1 MDLVHQA
8 NIVLTIAVI
17 VSYYFISQSSKELT
31 ILTDALDDEYD
42 YIVVGAGSAGSVVA
56 SRLSEDKDKKV
67 LLIEAGGHYDENPML
82 HVPYYFFNLQHTEH
96 DWEYY
101 TEPQKV
107 SCLGLKEE
115 RGFWPRG
122 KVLGGSSMLNGMH
135 YTRGS
140 KYEFDEW
147 ERNGCT
153 GWSYKDVLPYFLK
166 SEDIK
171 IPELK
176 DSPYHSSGGPLS
188 VESGKATP
196 LAELYM
202 KAGRELGYNNTDY
215 NGEDQEG
222 FNYMQETTRNG
233 LRSSTSVEYL
243 GNTASRSNLHIAVNS
258 FVTTIGIENSRATGV
273 YVIRK
278 SRKIFIKAKN
288 EVILSAGVISSP
300 QILMLSGVG
309 PKAHLESFGIKV
321 KADLPVGQN
330 LQDHLMTFMFTKI
343 DFPYGLNEN
352 LLASWWTK
360 IKYNVFGKGPMA
372 KSSVDG
378 TGFFYNDASR
388 RGNSYADIQFV
399 FISTLPMIN
408 FFNFKEEVVKE
419 QLAKSLNDNGFSTL
433 VSISHPKSKG
443 AITLKSTDPFEYP
456 AIDPKYLTDQ
466 RDINDFIAA
475 FRIWER
481 FIETP
486 TMQSLGAKVEHAKIS
501 FCAKHE
507 FRSDGFWECVARHL
521 GVTMYHHC
529 GTCKMGALDDS
540 TTVVDPQGRVKGIQR
555 LRVVDASILP
565 NVTTGN
571 TNAPTIMAAEKI
583 SDSIR
588 GIDSVEALRN
598 RIRDLK

>member
-1 MDLVHQA
+1 MELVHQA

-17 VSYYFISQSSKELT
+17 VAYYFISHSSKELT
-31 ILTDALDDEYD
+31 ILTDTLDDEYD

-56 SRLSEDKDKKV
+56 SRLSEDKTKKV
-67 LLIEAGGHYDENPML
+67 LLVEAGGHYDENPML

-153 GWSYKDVLPYFLK
+153 GWSYNDVLPYFLK

-196 LAELYM
+196 LAEMYM

-233 LRSSTSVEYL
+233 VRSSTSVEYL
-243 GNTASRSNLHIAVNS
+243 GNTASRNNLHIAVNS
-258 FVTTIGIENSRATGV
+258 FVTKVEIEKSRATGV
-273 YVIRK
+273 YIIRK
-278 SRKIFIKAKN
+278 SRKIFIKATN

-309 PKAHLESFGIKV
+309 PKAHLESLGIKV

-343 DFPYGLNEN
+343 DFPYGLNGN

-360 IKYNVFGKGPMA
+360 IK
-372 KSSVDG
+372 
-378 TGFFYNDASR
+378 
-388 RGNSYADIQFV
+388 
-399 FISTLPMIN
+399 
-408 FFNFKEEVVKE
+408 
-419 QLAKSLNDNGFSTL
+419 
-433 VSISHPKSKG
+433 
-443 AITLKSTDPFEYP
+443 
-456 AIDPKYLTDQ
+456 
-466 RDINDFIAA
+466 
-475 FRIWER
+475 
-481 FIETP
+481 
-486 TMQSLGAKVEHAKIS
+486 
-501 FCAKHE
+501 
-507 FRSDGFWECVARHL
+507 
-521 GVTMYHHC
+521 
-529 GTCKMGALDDS
+529 
-540 TTVVDPQGRVKGIQR
+540 
-555 LRVVDASILP
+555 
-565 NVTTGN
+565 
-571 TNAPTIMAAEKI
+571 
-583 SDSIR
+583 
-588 GIDSVEALRN
+588 
-598 RIRDLK
+598 